1 MFAFKLALI
10 QIMDSKRSFTDRILP
25 CKKYDSE
32 DKLLTGLL
40 REETST
46 IQCLLLQVENMVSR
60 HLSKHG
66 ISTSQLQEILHDGI
80 LILIYKIKSEQFN
93 SKLSSPKT
101 YLFAICKN
109 LCMNISRQK
118 NHTSSINLD
127 DLENTIVAEE
137 PNSLLFLEKIS
148 LLKKMLIEL
157 GSPCKELIEL
167 KYISEFSDEEQINNK
182 LTKYSSL
189 ESLRVSRSQC
199 MKKLLALSTKY
210 KSSYAQL

>member
-25 CKKYDSE
+25 CKKYDSD

-40 REETST
+40 REETSA
-46 IQCLLLQVENMVSR
+46 IQCLLLQVEKLVSR
-60 HLSKHG
+60 HLSKLG
-66 ISTSQLQEILHDGI
+66 IPTSQLQEILHDGI

-93 SKLSSPKT
+93 SNLSSPKT

-109 LCMNISRQK
+109 LCMNASRQK
-118 NHTSSINLD
+118 NHVSSINLD
-127 DLENTIVAEE
+127 DLENKMIAEE
-137 PNSLLFLEKIS
+137 PNSLLILEKVS

>member
-40 REETST
+40 REETSA

>member
-1 MFAFKLALI
+1 
-10 QIMDSKRSFTDRILP
+10 MDSKRSFTERILP
-25 CKKYDSE
+25 CKKYDSD

-40 REETST
+40 HEETSA
-46 IQCLLLQVENMVSR
+46 IQCLLLQVEKMVSR
-60 HLSKHG
+60 NLTKYG
-66 ISTSQLQEILHDGI
+66 ISLTQLQEILHDGI

-109 LCMNISRQK
+109 LCMNASRQK
-118 NHTSSINLD
+118 KHSSSMSLD
-127 DLENTIVAEE
+127 ELENTMIAEE
-137 PNSLLFLEKIS
+137 SNSILILEKVT
-148 LLKKMLIEL
+148 LLKKMLNEL
-157 GSPCKELIEL
+157 GSPCKELIDL
-167 KYISEFSDEEQINNK
+167 KYISELSDEEQIKNK